1 MPNLGE
7 ITYQILLVAL
17 AISAIGVADMINRWK
32 NGKAYR
38 ELRKLQNLSAMTT
51 KILEECEPLLV
62 PRWWHWTLLV
72 VFVLSLGRLIID
84 SH

>member
-1 MPNLGE
+1 MPDLGN
-7 ITYQILLVAL
+7 ITYQILLATLAL
-17 AISAIGVADMINRWK
+17 SSIGVADMFYRWK

-38 ELRKLQNLSAMTT
+38 ELRKLKNPSVLTE
-51 KILEECEPLLV
+51 KILNECGPLLK
-62 PRWWHWTLLV
+62 PCWWHWALLV